1 MQALQFLVGKEV
13 DIFNPHDTEEVDG
26 LMASGRILR
35 ITVENG
41 SGWLVLANPKTGDP
55 DFAVNLQH
63 VGMIAVR
70 EMLPLMEAL
79 PGGKLHRL
87 HRVPQEPPDPS
98 DDEK

>member
-1 MQALQFLVGKEV
+1 MKALQFLVGKEV

-35 ITVENG
+35 IADG
-41 SGWLVLANPKTGDP
+41 GWLVLANPKTGEP

-87 HRVPQEPPDPS
+87 HRPPHEPPV
-98 DDEK
+98 DDR